1 MTSGIKQEKCEGS
14 NFGVNME
21 ICKYKKLNSNY
32 IQMSI
37 ILLLKNN
44 NALKVK
50 IYTPK
55 AVLVNQANN
64 KNGWIWLARKVGS
77 LAFLYTGFEIVYDN
91 RVGDL

>member
-1 MTSGIKQEKCEGS
+1 
-14 NFGVNME
+14 ME

-32 IQMSI
+32 VQMSI

-44 NALKVK
+44 NVLKVK

-64 KNGWIWLARKVGS
+64 KNG
-77 LAFLYTGFEIVYDN
+77 
-91 RVGDL
+91 